1 MRFFLPNEEPKANG
15 IISMILAAGG
25 GGVMVRL
32 VLERRVGMKNVG
44 DRGRNG
50 QMVFKNRHEEFGR
63 GEESN

>member
-1 MRFFLPNEEPKANG
+1 
-15 IISMILAAGG
+15 
-25 GGVMVRL
+25 MVRL